1 MMERIVLITFL
12 FFGGLVLDSNA
23 QCIKG
28 NCHNGNG
35 TYQFA
40 NGDKYFGQWK
50 EGKMHGTGKYEF
62 ANGDRYNGDFHDNKR
77 DGTGVYVWKNKGTY
91 KGQWKADKREGTG
104 VFYWENSA
112 SYNGFWR
119 EDQIID
125 MDVNTV
131 TDCQVKP
138 TFGN

>member
-1 MMERIVLITFL
+1 MMERIVLIALL
-12 FFGGLVLDSNA
+12 FVGGLALNSNA
-23 QCIKG
+23 QCVKG
-28 NCHNGNG
+28 NCYNGKG

-40 NGDKYFGQWK
+40 NGDKYYGQWK

-77 DGTGVYVWKNKGTY
+77 DGTGIYVWKNKGSYT
-91 KGQWKADKREGTG
+91 GQWKADKREGTG
-104 VFYWENSA
+104 IFKWENSA
-112 SYNGFWR
+112 SYNGFWK
-119 EDQIID
+119 EDQIIN

-131 TDCQVKP
+131 TDCQEKP